1 MAHLFKMTEW
11 ESGAGGI
18 WYCGDVED
26 LGNNSGA
33 WWITARMLG
42 MSLTDYVEM
51 LINTFKVDKI
61 SYNRETNVL
70 IYSSKNQDCRCKFCK
85 IPFGFY
91 PLCGTGCNDFTRFY
105 GRI

>member
-33 WWITARMLG
+33 WWIPARMLG

-70 IYSSKNQDCRCKFCK
+70 IYSWKNQAAMRKYKNWINAAARKANF
-85 IPFGFY
+85 I
-91 PLCGTGCNDFTRFY
+91 
-105 GRI
+105 I